1 MINNMMDYLHSIS
14 NFIDEIMNISISQWD
29 VENKSNEETIEKL
42 QR

>member
-1 MINNMMDYLHSIS
+1 MMDYLHSIS